1 MNNKLYQ
8 VAFQQGN
15 AYYAELVGLPADEQ
29 CKNAT
34 RLSGM
39 AHDPEVF
46 FRANAMPF
54 EVSLPK
60 KKRPGRPKGRK
71 QYALNDVLEAVF
83 DELSSRGIVYMP
95 GHHNEYIMQA
105 CYLLNR
111 YGVAQDE
118 VEEWAT
124 NEFADYGRERVVGIV
139 RSCYARTEEH
149 ASRKLY
155 RKSERVEVAT
165 ISRIQEYLKER
176 DIRIRHNVI
185 TRKQELFDAERAC
198 WVEMTDTADNS
209 LYCRFC
215 TETGMRMNINDLR
228 AVMNSDFY
236 PSFNPFQ
243 AYLLSLPPW
252 DGVDYIEQLA
262 NSVHVK
268 GCSQALHNRFFK
280 KWFVAMLPTWLEDVV
295 NHEIL
300 TYIGR
305 QGIFKSTFMRMLLP
319 PELQPYFAAKN
330 FAQRLN
336 KDDKLELTEMGLVAL
351 EELDHMRPSE
361 VNQLKA
367 ITSQHYMNERAVYG
381 RHKERRAHIASFC
394 GTGNNPQFLNDPTGN
409 RRWLPFMVENIDSP
423 LLYPFNYTGLY
434 SQAYALWRDGFCYWF
449 TEADNAELEQ
459 HNRQFEEPNLEE
471 ELILTYFRKP
481 VPGES
486 CEFLTA
492 TRIVELINGY
502 IKIPLLA
509 KNIAFAMNKLGF
521 EKRRTYIARGWNV
534 VILSG
539 EEIKNRQKLHALE
552 SDSE

>member
-39 AHDPEVF
+39 AHDPQVF
-46 FRANAMPF
+46 FRADATPF
-54 EVSLPK
+54 EVSLPE

-124 NEFADYGRERVVGIV
+124 NEFADYGRERVVSIV

-305 QGIFKSTFMRMLLP
+305 QGIYKSTFMRMLLP
-319 PELQPYFAAKN
+319 PDLQPYFAAKN

>member
-46 FRANAMPF
+46 FRADATPF
-54 EVSLPK
+54 EVSLPE

-124 NEFADYGRERVVGIV
+124 NEFADYGRERVVSIV

-185 TRKQELFDAERAC
+185 TRKQELFDTERAC

-262 NSVHVK
+262 NRVHVK

-305 QGIFKSTFMRMLLP
+305 QGIYKSTFMRMLLP

-394 GTGNNPQFLNDPTGN
+394 GTGNNPQYLNDPTGN

-521 EKRRTYIARGWNV
+521 EKRRTHRLRGWNV

>member
-46 FRANAMPF
+46 FRADATPF
-54 EVSLPK
+54 EVSLPE

-83 DELSSRGIVYMP
+83 DELSNRGIVYIP

-252 DGVDYIEQLA
+252 DSVDYIEQLA
-262 NSVHVK
+262 NRVHVK

-521 EKRRTYIARGWNV
+521 EKRRSYIARGWNV